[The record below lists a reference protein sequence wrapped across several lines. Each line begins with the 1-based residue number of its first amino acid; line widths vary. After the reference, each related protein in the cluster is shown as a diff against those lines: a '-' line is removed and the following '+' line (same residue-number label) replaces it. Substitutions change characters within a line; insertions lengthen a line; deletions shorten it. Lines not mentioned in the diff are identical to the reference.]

1 LHAHYFIYLIGN
13 QWFYCFWHIILNRG
27 INSQQKTFTMNAIKT
42 LIVALVITF
51 GAFKASAQL
60 PTAIHIDKVKH
71 FGMGAL
77 IAGSAQTLA
86 YQITGNRGKSML
98 IGFGTGMVAGIAKEC
113 WDMTGR
119 GCPSFKDALWT
130 TIGAGVA
137 SVSLRYTLE
146 VKPRHTESQL

>member
-1 LHAHYFIYLIGN
+1 
-13 QWFYCFWHIILNRG
+13 
-27 INSQQKTFTMNAIKT
+27 MNTIKT
-42 LIVALVITF
+42 LIIALAITF

-60 PTAIHIDKVKH
+60 PALHVDKVKH

-77 IAGSAQTLA
+77 ISGSAQTLA

-119 GCPSFKDALWT
+119 GVPSFKDALWT

-146 VKPRHTESQL
+146 VKSRHTESHL